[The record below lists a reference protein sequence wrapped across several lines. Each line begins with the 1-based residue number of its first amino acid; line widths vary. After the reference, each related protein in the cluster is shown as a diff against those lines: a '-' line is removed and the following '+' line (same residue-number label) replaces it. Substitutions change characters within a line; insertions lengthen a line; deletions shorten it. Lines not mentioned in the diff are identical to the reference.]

1 MKTTKNN
8 VTVYIGHS
16 APTTPQANDIT
27 GFAYDM
33 TVAYGTGKIYRYYR
47 RTPVKGKTNN
57 QLDLLAMV
65 FALQALKQ
73 PANVTFVTDSRYIL
87 ETFGKLRK
95 YVQAGWKTR
104 TGSEVA
110 NQDGWKCLIAT
121 AKKGGHHFAIEKA
134 EGLSVYQVS
143 NCHLESKKAVNLRL
157 MEELQ
162 SKAKAAPTPEA
173 KAAPS
178 PSAKSEPAPK
188 AAQTPQAV
196 QELPASKRGDI
207 PRAQLEQ
214 LHEEALSEHKPL
226 TKNEQLMLDL
236 QMKGKERFSE

>member
-1 MKTTKNN
+1 MKAIKTN

-16 APTTPQANDIT
+16 APTTPKADEVV

-33 TVAYGTGKIYRYYR
+33 TVAYGNGKSYRYHR
-47 RTPVKGKTNN
+47 CTPVKGKTNN

-73 PANVTFVTDSRYIL
+73 PATVTFVTDSKYVL
-87 ETFGKLRK
+87 DTFGKLRK

-110 NQDGWKCLIAT
+110 NQDGWQCLIDT
-121 AKKGGHHFAIEKA
+121 AKKGGHFFAIEKA
-134 EGLSVYQVS
+134 EGLSFYQVS
-143 NCHLESKKAVNLRL
+143 NCHLEAKKAVNLRL
-157 MEELQ
+157 MAELQ
-162 SKAKAAPTPEA
+162 PKA

-188 AAQTPQAV
+188 AAQTPQAA
-196 QELPASKRGDI
+196 QGLPASKRGDI

>member
-1 MKTTKNN
+1 MKNTKNN

-16 APTTPQANDIT
+16 APTTPKTEDIV

-33 TVAYGTGKIYRYYR
+33 TVTYSNGKSYRYHRY
-47 RTPVKGKTNN
+47 TPVKGKTNN

-73 PANVTFVTDSRYIL
+73 PTTVTFVTDSKYL
-87 ETFGKLRK
+87 VDTFEKLRK

-110 NQDGWKCLIAT
+110 NQDGWKCLIST

-143 NCHLESKKAVNLRL
+143 NCHLEAKKAVNLRL
-157 MEELQ
+157 MAELQ
-162 SKAKAAPTPEA
+162 PEA
-173 KAAPS
+173 KAT
-178 PSAKSEPAPK
+178 PAPRM
-188 AAQTPQAV
+188 AQTPQPV
-196 QELPASKRGDI
+196 QELPASKREDI
-207 PRAQLEQ
+207 PREQLEQ
-214 LHEEALSEHKPL
+214 LFQEASEKKPL
-226 TKNEQLMLDL
+226 SKDEQFMLTL
-236 QMKGKERFSE
+236 QKKAKERFAE

>member
-1 MKTTKNN
+1 MKAIKTN

-16 APTTPQANDIT
+16 APTTPGEGDIT

-33 TVAYGTGKIYRYYR
+33 TVADSNGKTCRCHRY
-47 RTPVKGKTNN
+47 TPVKGKTNN

-73 PANVTFVTDSRYIL
+73 PATVTFVTDSKYL
-87 ETFGKLRK
+87 VDTFGKLRK

-110 NQDGWKCLIAT
+110 NQDGWKCLIDT
-121 AKKGGHHFAIEKA
+121 AKKGGHFFAIEKA
-134 EGLSVYQVS
+134 EGIAGYQVS
-143 NCHLESKKAVNLRL
+143 NCHLEAKKAVNLRL
-157 MEELQ
+157 MAELQ
-162 SKAKAAPTPEA
+162 PKAKTAPTQEA

-178 PSAKSEPAPK
+178 PSAKAAPAPRT
-188 AAQTPQAV
+188 AQTPQPV
-196 QELPASKRGDI
+196 QELPASKREDI

-214 LHEEALSEHKPL
+214 LYEEASEKKPL
-226 TKNEQLMLDL
+226 SKDEQFMLDL
-236 QMKGKERFSE
+236 QEKAKKRFSE